1 MIKKISIIYFSILSF
16 ILSFSAKA
24 AEVYGPP
31 SPSGFQG
38 APNPLKAGTFTE
50 LIASIS
56 DFLLNIGGALAT
68 LMILYGGF
76 LYVTSAG
83 EPAKVEAAHK
93 TLTYA
98 IVGLVVVI
106 IGKGFIYVIQDIIG
120 VPKQ

>member
-1 MIKKISIIYFSILSF
+1 MKKITTKIKFSLLGVI
-16 ILSFSAKA
+16 FSLIPALA
-24 AEVYGPP
+24 SAQV
-31 SPSGFQG
+31 
-38 APNPLKAGTFTE
+38 PNPLKAGTFTE

-83 EPAKVEAAHK
+83 DEQKVKAAHQ

-120 VPKQ
+120 VSK

>member
-1 MIKKISIIYFSILSF
+1 MKKITAKIKFSLLGVI
-16 ILSFSAKA
+16 FSLIPALASAQWKTG
-24 AEVYGPP
+24 V
-31 SPSGFQG
+31 
-38 APNPLKAGTFTE
+38 PNPLKAGTFTE

-83 EPAKVEAAHK
+83 DEQKVKAAHQ

-120 VPKQ
+120 VSK

>member
-1 MIKKISIIYFSILSF
+1 MTTKILKIYFLAASFVLSAAAA
-16 ILSFSAKA
+16 SAQWM
-24 AEVYGPP
+24 
-31 SPSGFQG
+31 QG
-38 APNPLKAGTFTE
+38 VPNPLKAGTFTE

-56 DFLLNIGGALAT
+56 DFLLTIGGALAT

-83 EPAKVEAAHK
+83 DETKVKAAHQ

-120 VPKQ
+120 VSK